1 MSAKYRAWLEGTRN
15 PQVNGR
21 QLPERPQLDAQS
33 TCLVEGKS
41 PQSATAKEP
50 CRKEGQLCALAAQ
63 AEAVSWE
70 CFHLIPG
77 GALLIMTRS

>member
-1 MSAKYRAWLEGTRN
+1 MWLEGTSN

-21 QLPERPQLDAQS
+21 QLPARSQLDAQS
-33 TCLVEGKS
+33 TRLVEGKS
-41 PQSATAKEP
+41 PQLATAKES
-50 CRKEGQLCALAAQ
+50 CRKEGQLCMLAAQ

-77 GALLIMTRS
+77 RALLIMTRN